1 MLKRILVGLGGSD
14 YTVAA
19 INQAVAIAIAHNAE
33 LTGVSVTDPG
43 RVTPFM
49 AMPIGDGPIAYS
61 ETASSLAKARERV
74 EWATQEFMVA
84 CKAAGVRHRVVRE
97 VGEPFSV
104 MTDEARYH
112 DLMVFG
118 LKSLFE
124 SDLVADP
131 HDTLVRLV
139 QSGVRPLLAV
149 SKQVAPVKK
158 VLIAYSGSM
167 ESAKAMKNF
176 VQMQLWPISELRIVS
191 FDDGT
196 GHAKNLLVEAAGY
209 CRAHGLETETEC
221 ITGSPKDHLLP
232 YMQSWGADLTVV
244 GNSAQNLL
252 LRRIFGETALHVIRN
267 TDKPLFL
274 SQ

>member
-74 EWATQEFMVA
+74 EWATQEFTAA
-84 CKAAGVRHRVVRE
+84 CKAAGVRHRVVQE
-97 VGEPFSV
+97 VGEPFSL

-124 SDLVADP
+124 SDLVSDP

-167 ESAKAMKNF
+167 ESAKAMKSY
-176 VQMQLWPISELRIVS
+176 VQMRLWPISELRIVS

-196 GHAKNLLVEAAGY
+196 GHAKNLLAEATDY
-209 CRAHGLETETEC
+209 CRSHGLETETEC
-221 ITGSPKDHLLP
+221 ITGSPNEHLLP

-252 LRRIFGETALHVIRN
+252 MRRIFGETALHVIRN

>member
-74 EWATQEFMVA
+74 EWATQEFTAA
-84 CKAAGVRHRVVRE
+84 CKAAGVRHRVVQE
-97 VGEPFSV
+97 VGEPFSL

-167 ESAKAMKNF
+167 ESAKAMKSY
-176 VQMQLWPISELRIVS
+176 VQMRLWPISELRIVS

-196 GHAKNLLVEAAGY
+196 GHAKNLLAEATDY
-209 CRAHGLETETEC
+209 CRSHGLETETEC
-221 ITGSPKDHLLP
+221 ITGSPNEHLLP

-252 LRRIFGETALHVIRN
+252 MRRIFGETALHVIRN

>member
-1 MLKRILVGLGGSD
+1 VGLGGSD

-33 LTGVSVTDPG
+33 LTGVSVIDPG

-49 AMPIGDGPIAYS
+49 AMPIGDGPIAYTKTGS
-61 ETASSLAKARERV
+61 FLAKAHERV
-74 EWATQEFMVA
+74 EWATHEFTQA
-84 CKAAGVRHRVVRE
+84 CKAAGIRHRVVQE
-97 VGEPFSV
+97 VGEPFSL
-104 MTDEARYH
+104 MTDESRYH
-112 DLMVFG
+112 DLMIFG
-118 LKSLFE
+118 LRSLFE

-139 QSGVRPLLAV
+139 QSGVRPLLTV
-149 SKQVAPVKK
+149 SKQVAPIKK

-167 ESAKAMKNF
+167 ESAKAMKSY
-176 VQMQLWPISELRIVS
+176 VQMRLWPISELRIVS

-196 GHAKNLLVEAAGY
+196 GHAKNLLAEATDY
-209 CRAHGLETETEC
+209 CRSHGLETETEC
-221 ITGSPKDHLLP
+221 ITGSPNEHLLP

-252 LRRIFGETALHVIRN
+252 MRRIFGETALHVIRN

>member
-1 MLKRILVGLGGSD
+1 MRKR
-14 YTVAA
+14 
-19 INQAVAIAIAHNAE
+19 
-33 LTGVSVTDPG
+33 
-43 RVTPFM
+43 
-49 AMPIGDGPIAYS
+49 
-61 ETASSLAKARERV
+61 
-74 EWATQEFMVA
+74 
-84 CKAAGVRHRVVRE
+84 
-97 VGEPFSV
+97 GEC
-104 MTDEARYH
+104 H
-112 DLMVFG
+112 LIVFG
-118 LKSLFE
+118 LRSLFE

-149 SKQVAPVKK
+149 SKQVAPIKK
-158 VLIAYSGSM
+158 VLIACSGSM

-176 VQMQLWPISELRIVS
+176 FQSNSGQYQNCDAFLLMMEQGTQTISSRRPLA
-191 FDDGT
+191 T
-196 GHAKNLLVEAAGY
+196 